1 MCLGSTGELEALM
14 GAGGMC
20 WWRRELEALALL
32 RHASEQTTG
41 TPSRD
46 AVAAVEGSGCGLQY
60 IGDGISG
67 GGVVGVNGIS
77 VGGGVIGGV
86 VGGGVSGE
94 CGTDLRCSRSG
105 DEVEG
110 EDTRP
115 GEEEGEGPGPP
126 STRERLCRRGE
137 AAAAAAA
144 AEARGG
150 GGDPVRSP
158 PQRPSPQRP
167 MLSGSGRP
175 LPCGEGVR
183 AAPGAAR
190 PISAI
195 S

>member
-1 MCLGSTGELEALM
+1 M
-14 GAGGMC
+14 GAGDMC

-67 GGVVGVNGIS
+67 GGVVGANGIS

-115 GEEEGEGPGPP
+115 GEEEGEGKLE
-126 STRERLCRRGE
+126 SWKVRER
-137 AAAAAAA
+137 
-144 AEARGG
+144 
-150 GGDPVRSP
+150 
-158 PQRPSPQRP
+158 
-167 MLSGSGRP
+167 
-175 LPCGEGVR
+175 
-183 AAPGAAR
+183 
-190 PISAI
+190 
-195 S
+195 